1 MFLPKE
7 TIIIFPSFCFARYN
21 NLIYFKKNIDK
32 FEMMLIMLKIF
43 FLALKKNSKVVF
55 IYTYDIDIK
64 LLLLMLLVVL
74 FEK

>member
-43 FLALKKNSKVVF
+43 FLALKKISKVIF
-55 IYTYDIDIK
+55 IYTHDIDIK
-64 LLLLMLLVVL
+64 LLLFMLLVVL